1 MDNLTQEK
9 SKDEI
14 KENGAPEG
22 KSENPIVIEDDV
34 VGIHQPPS
42 DSDDNLQFFFL
53 KIRED
58 LSEPCKFNFDLVND
72 TKFEKDTIKTEVEIA
87 QNVEKNIFNITVRF
101 FAVKTPITYE
111 IHFSYY
117 IYAKKYF
124 MFLGRESA
132 KLEVKEVNE
141 FHFDE
146 IYKYN
151 SQYEVPLYIRVKF
164 SVLFPSP
171 KKYSPKYLTDY
182 QISMKTTKKIG
193 IANEGNTCY
202 MNTIIQS
209 MFNLP
214 ILKQAIMQVPLTVEK
229 IKEVS
234 DDSNPNMVYFVIQKI
249 FYKLSHSRTPIKI
262 VDLFKAM
269 KWERNYWNVPQD
281 ACEIYMII
289 YEKLSSLSEQ
299 IKQICEGEM
308 QTTIQCTE
316 KEFRSKR
323 SENFLFLSLD
333 IGERDSSLDD
343 MIESFFAKEDLTGDN
358 KYQLENEDKSYTYV
372 DAVKWF
378 SIKKPSQ
385 ILFVHLKRFNANF
398 EKNYKEICFRPEL
411 DLTSYSLEQDKI
423 LYELYCVIVHD
434 GNIDHGHYFAY
445 VNDMNKQKWYE
456 MNDKVITEVGEKEV
470 YKGNFGGVHVKYD
483 VNPTTRELE
492 EKKENNERT
501 AYILI
506 YVLKDKIEEMFKDDD
521 DDKTYNAI
529 QELIKKYEDK
539 AYNIT
544 PQNNTVKEK
553 EKIDSGFSLLK
564 KSNGTK
570 PPSKNTSF
578 RIKSS
583 KNYSLHNNS
592 GASTQSIK
600 STSREEEKKHLLSKR
615 NFNSSK
621 NKLIPY
627 PFATQSLSSSR
638 IVTFTFFDNRTLQ
651 ERGKSKFEFNGK
663 KITTLGLL
671 TAVFQKLR
679 EKQFAIEDLR
689 LVALNKIGLFI
700 KIFNDSDDIS
710 QYLKEYISQNIYLVI
725 YIFNYELFCNFNL
738 SSCHFITSI
747 NFFNKNFQQ
756 QTAEEISQNN
766 YMVKFYPYLLF
777 REDIFEEK
785 GKFEKEIQN
794 TINEL
799 FKEEISNNQIEP
811 YENEFKSNGDNLT
824 LLVIESSDSNIELIT
839 SLNSMK
845 YHELNN
851 LDRTGMKVIY
861 HKKDEEEIIN
871 YRVIG
876 LLKRKE
882 NSINIDLT
890 KEE

>member
-164 SVLFPSP
+164 SVLSPSP